1 MKVNFKSPHGMD
13 PKGKGPT
20 IVRYSLPFLL
30 TGIILSI
37 WFPELAKFSSQIF
50 VTQIVIG
57 IILLFIGS
65 VFYITALV
73 QFIKGF
79 PKGKLITNGV
89 YRLSRNPIYSAWIIF
104 IFPGLALT
112 FNNWLFAVASI
123 SMYVALLQFI
133 HFEEE
138 NLKQIFKQEYS
149 NYSAKVGRLF
159 LFI

>member
-1 MKVNFKSPHGMD
+1 MKLNFKSPHGMD

-30 TGIILSI
+30 AGIILSI
-37 WFPELAKFSSQIF
+37 WFPELAKFTSQISVIQF
-50 VTQIVIG
+50 VIG
-57 IILLFIGS
+57 IMLLVIGS

-104 IFPGLALT
+104 IFPGLAFA
-112 FNNWLFAVASI
+112 FNNWLFVMAAI
-123 SMYVALLQFI
+123 SMYYALV
-133 HFEEE
+133 HFVRHEE
-138 NLKQIFKQEYS
+138 NNLKEVFGNEYIKY
-149 NYSAKVGRLF
+149 YSKVGRLF
-159 LFI
+159 LCI